1 MPQEPSNLTALER
14 LVRQG
19 SEADLRRFL
28 HLLQPPEIADLIE
41 ALRAPEDRARTF
53 RAIVGKGDKAEVL
66 STMEDPEAA
75 DVLEDMPPAE
85 AADLIEEM
93 ASDDA
98 ADVLQAMEDD
108 AKAEVLS
115 EVEPDE
121 RPDIELLLS
130 YPDESAGGIMQT
142 ELVKVRG
149 RQRAR
154 GAVEEIRRTKDE
166 VGELHEVF
174 VVDDAGRLRG
184 WVKERA
190 LILAEDDTLIR
201 DITEPAPVK
210 VPVLMDQEEI
220 ANLVQ
225 DYDLSSV
232 PVVGDDDRLVGRILV
247 DDIVDVVVEEATEDI
262 ARAAGTA
269 PEEIY
274 EPSVGVAL
282 RSRSPWLMATFM
294 GGILAAFIIRA
305 GDGLL
310 AQAGPLFVFI
320 PVIMGMG
327 GGCATQTATVT
338 VRSLALGRIGM
349 GGIWSVVRKE
359 TLVGLVL
366 ALGTGVLVWAVAAVM
381 DPSQMAMAWVAA
393 FAIFGTIF
401 LGTLFGVLTP
411 LLLDRVGVDPAV
423 ATHPL
428 LTTLNDIIGSLLIL
442 AFCYLVLL

>member
-1 MPQEPSNLTALER
+1 
-14 LVRQG
+14 
-19 SEADLRRFL
+19 
-28 HLLQPPEIADLIE
+28 
-41 ALRAPEDRARTF
+41 
-53 RAIVGKGDKAEVL
+53 
-66 STMEDPEAA
+66 
-75 DVLEDMPPAE
+75 
-85 AADLIEEM
+85 
-93 ASDDA
+93 
-98 ADVLQAMEDD
+98 
-108 AKAEVLS
+108 
-115 EVEPDE
+115 
-121 RPDIELLLS
+121 
-130 YPDESAGGIMQT
+130 MQT
-142 ELVKVRG
+142 ELVKRA
-149 RQRAR
+149 QRPPAR
-154 GAVEEIRRTKDE
+154 PRRPSRRSAGRRTRS
-166 VGELHEVF
+166 
-174 VVDDAGRLRG
+174 ASCTRSSSWTTRGRLRG

-232 PVVGDDDRLVGRILV
+232 PVVDDGDRLVGRILV

-262 ARAAGTA
+262 ARAAGTD

-274 EPSVGVAL
+274 EPSVAVAL
-282 RSRSPWLMATFM
+282 RSRSPWLMATFI
-294 GGILAAFIIRA
+294 GGIIAAFIIHA

-310 AQAGPLFVFI
+310 EQAGKLFVFI

-338 VRSLALGRIGM
+338 VRSLALGRINL
-349 GGIWSVVRKE
+349 GGIWEVVRKE

-366 ALGTGVLVWAVAAVM
+366 ALGTGVLVWIVAAFM
-381 DPSQMAMAWVAA
+381 DPTQTAMAWVAA

-442 AFCYLVLL
+442 AFCFLVLL